1 MQRYEIF
8 EMEDSV
14 SVLIGTSADLNQAC
28 LAAWSRASRSA
39 SYTYVVDNQTGNTVD
54 EYDCVSVQSVRQ
66 LDDSE
71 LEIDYA

>member
-28 LAAWSRASRSA
+28 LAAWSRAKRNV
-39 SYTYVVDNQTGNTVD
+39 SYTYVLDNQTGTVVD
-54 EYDCVSVQSVRQ
+54 EYDYVHVQSDRQ
-66 LDDSE
+66 RSYIDQ
-71 LEIDYA
+71 EIDYA

>member
-1 MQRYEIF
+1 MNRYEIF

-28 LAAWSRASRSA
+28 LAAWSRASRCA
-39 SYTYVVDNQTGNTVD
+39 TYTYVLDIQTGTLVD

-66 LDDSE
+66 VNDVD